1 MRMQSAADFAA
12 ALQFNRLIESL
23 GFQQQHLDQ
32 ASMLSSQVRAQPVQ
46 DALCRL
52 WADHR
57 PHKVTGLMQSTA
69 DHGFCNVLWPERWCA
84 CVQGLPLSLLQ
95 QFGARQG

>member
-32 ASMLSSQVRAQPVQ
+32 ASMLSSQVRA
-46 DALCRL
+46 
-52 WADHR
+52 H
-57 PHKVTGLMQSTA
+57 S
-69 DHGFCNVLWPERWCA
+69 
-84 CVQGLPLSLLQ
+84 VQGTV
-95 QFGARQG
+95 